1 MEPKSLLEC
10 NSDDSMA
17 KYFNVMKNQNR
28 KTRDFVPE
36 NSLDCSNQN
45 VILFLTNLMGCEGN
59 LIVLT
64 GFINGLNYCKKEFR
78 ISDLLL
84 EKERCGCG
92 SERKKGVGRRK
103 GGTVAVKYFFFV
115 LV

>member
-36 NSLDCSNQN
+36 NSLNCSNQN
-45 VILFLTNLMGCEGN
+45 VILFLTNLMGCKRN

-64 GFINGLNYCKKEFR
+64 GFINGLNYCIKEFG

-92 SERKKGVGRRK
+92 SERKKRSGQEKRGDGGRK
-103 GGTVAVKYFFFV
+103 KLFLF
-115 LV
+115 